1 MIELEAVSKVY
12 RSGSIEV
19 RALDGVDLFVGEGEF
34 VAIMGPSGSGKST
47 MMNILGCLD
56 VPSTGLYRLDTVD
69 VGTLNDNQLSDIRNT
84 RVGFVFQNFNLVP
97 RTDALRNVEL
107 PLVYAGGRNRTK
119 RARAALERVGLG
131 RRMHHM
137 PNALSGG
144 EQQRVAIARALV
156 SNPRM
161 VLADEPTG
169 NLDSRNM
176 IEIMEL
182 LRELNEEG
190 HTVVLITHEPEVASY
205 TKRVVVLQDGRIVSD
220 EATRSALARSD
231 AHSGAPLRARTMAS
245 SALGIVVS
253 KSSSFAHVG
262 VIVITAIWS

>member
-1 MIELEAVSKVY
+1 MGRPPPAFSTRRKTMIELEAVSKVY

-19 RALDGVDLFVGEGEF
+19 RALDGVDLFVDEGEF

-182 LRELNEEG
+182 LRDLNEEG

-205 TKRVVVLQDGRIVSD
+205 TKRVVVLQDGRIVRD
-220 EATRSALARSD
+220 KATRSALAR
-231 AHSGAPLRARTMAS
+231 
-245 SALGIVVS
+245 V
-253 KSSSFAHVG
+253 
-262 VIVITAIWS
+262 

>member
-1 MIELEAVSKVY
+1 MGRPLPAFSTRRKTMIELEAVSKVY

-19 RALDGVDLFVGEGEF
+19 RALDSVDLLVDEGEF

-182 LRELNEEG
+182 LRDLNEEG

-220 EATRSALARSD
+220 KATRSALAR
-231 AHSGAPLRARTMAS
+231 
-245 SALGIVVS
+245 V
-253 KSSSFAHVG
+253 
-262 VIVITAIWS
+262 

>member
-1 MIELEAVSKVY
+1 MIELEAVSKIY

-19 RALDGVDLFVGEGEF
+19 RALHGVDLFVDEGEF
-34 VAIMGPSGSGKST
+34 IAIMGPSGSGKST

-56 VPSTGLYRLDTVD
+56 VPSSGVYRLDTVD

-156 SNPRM
+156 SNPRI

-176 IEIMEL
+176 VEIMEL
-182 LRELNEEG
+182 LRDLNQEG

-205 TKRVVVLQDGRIVSD
+205 TKRVVELQDGRIVRD
-220 EATRSALARSD
+220 KETRSALAR
-231 AHSGAPLRARTMAS
+231 
-245 SALGIVVS
+245 V
-253 KSSSFAHVG
+253 
-262 VIVITAIWS
+262 

>member
-1 MIELEAVSKVY
+1 MGRPLPAFSTRRKTMIELEAVSKVY

-19 RALDGVDLFVGEGEF
+19 RALDHVDLLVDEGEF

-182 LRELNEEG
+182 LRDLNEEG

-205 TKRVVVLQDGRIVSD
+205 TKRVVVLQDGRIVRD
-220 EATRSALARSD
+220 KATRSALAR
-231 AHSGAPLRARTMAS
+231 
-245 SALGIVVS
+245 V
-253 KSSSFAHVG
+253 
-262 VIVITAIWS
+262 

>member
-1 MIELEAVSKVY
+1 MIELEAVSKIY

-19 RALDGVDLFVGEGEF
+19 RALHGVDLFVEEGEF

-56 VPSTGLYRLDTVD
+56 VPSSGVYRLDTVD

-182 LRELNEEG
+182 LRDLNEEG

-205 TKRVVVLQDGRIVSD
+205 TKRVVELQDGRIVRD
-220 EATRSALARSD
+220 KETRAALAR
-231 AHSGAPLRARTMAS
+231 
-245 SALGIVVS
+245 V
-253 KSSSFAHVG
+253 
-262 VIVITAIWS
+262 